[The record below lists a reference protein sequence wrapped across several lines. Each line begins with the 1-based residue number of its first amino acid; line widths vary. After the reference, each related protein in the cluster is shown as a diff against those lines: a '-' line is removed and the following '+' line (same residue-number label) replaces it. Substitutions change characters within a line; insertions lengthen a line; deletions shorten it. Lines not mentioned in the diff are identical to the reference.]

1 MIRVTRI
8 NNQSILLNS
17 DLIEQVETV
26 PDTTIALT
34 TGQRLVV
41 RESADEILSRIV
53 EFRRCV
59 LKVVPEED
67 RKTNGR
73 Y

>member
-8 NNQSILLNS
+8 NNHSILLNS
-17 DLIEQVETV
+17 DLIEQIETV

-34 TGQRLVV
+34 TGQRLFV

-53 EFRRCV
+53 EFRRRISTGI
-59 LKVVPEED
+59 PMGNANENE
-67 RKTNGR
+67 
-73 Y
+73 

>member
-17 DLIEQVETV
+17 DLIEQIETV

-34 TGQRLVV
+34 TGQRLFV

-53 EFRRCV
+53 EFRRRIGSGI
-59 LKVVPEED
+59 PAGNRNE
-67 RKTNGR
+67 NG
-73 Y
+73 

>member
-17 DLIEQVETV
+17 DLIEQIETV

-34 TGQRLVV
+34 TGQRLFVQ
-41 RESADEILSRIV
+41 ESADEILNRIV
-53 EFRRCV
+53 DFRRRIAAGIPV
-59 LKVVPEED
+59 FNRIE
-67 RKTNGR
+67 NG
-73 Y
+73 

>member
-8 NNQSILLNS
+8 NNHSILLNS
-17 DLIEQVETV
+17 DLIEQIETV

-34 TGQRLVV
+34 TGQRLFV

-53 EFRRCV
+53 QFRRRISAGI
-59 LKVVPEED
+59 PEGN
-67 RKTNGR
+67 TNDNE
-73 Y
+73 

>member
-8 NNQSILLNS
+8 NNHSILLNS
-17 DLIEQVETV
+17 DLIEQIETV

-34 TGQRLVV
+34 TGQRLFV

-53 EFRRCV
+53 EFRRRISAGI
-59 LKVVPEED
+59 PEGN
-67 RKTNGR
+67 TNEHE
-73 Y
+73 

>member
-8 NNQSILLNS
+8 NNHSILLNS
-17 DLIEQVETV
+17 DLIEQIETV

-34 TGQRLVV
+34 TGQRLFV

-53 EFRRCV
+53 EFRQRIAAGIP
-59 LKVVPEED
+59 KGN
-67 RKTNGR
+67 TNENE
-73 Y
+73 

>member
-17 DLIEQVETV
+17 DLIEQIETV

-34 TGQRLVV
+34 TGQRLFV

-53 EFRRCV
+53 DFRRRIACGI
-59 LKVVPEED
+59 PTGNHNE
-67 RKTNGR
+67 NG
-73 Y
+73 

>member
-8 NNQSILLNS
+8 NNHSILLNS
-17 DLIEQVETV
+17 DLIEQIETV

-34 TGQRLVV
+34 TGQRLFV

-53 EFRRCV
+53 EFRRRISAG
-59 LKVVPEED
+59 VPEGN
-67 RKTNGR
+67 TNENE
-73 Y
+73 

>member
-8 NNQSILLNS
+8 NNHSILLNS
-17 DLIEQVETV
+17 DLIEQIETV

-34 TGQRLVV
+34 TGQRLFV

-53 EFRRCV
+53 EFRRRICGGIP
-59 LKVVPEED
+59 KGN
-67 RKTNGR
+67 TNENE
-73 Y
+73 

>member
-8 NNQSILLNS
+8 NNHSILLNS
-17 DLIEQVETV
+17 DLIEQIETV

-34 TGQRLVV
+34 TGQRLFV

-53 EFRRCV
+53 EFRRRISAGIPV
-59 LKVVPEED
+59 GN
-67 RKTNGR
+67 TNEHE
-73 Y
+73 